1 MSPKFAV
8 GALALILPLAAVAAP
23 NTYEVDPVHSF
34 PHFMVSHLNAAFLYG
49 RFNKTTGKLVL
60 DREAKTGTIEI
71 TIDTASVDTGPHELQ
86 GRPRTRDDHLRTPDF
101 FNAKEFPTMVYRG
114 TAKWTGEWP
123 TSVQGQ
129 LTLLGVTR
137 PVNLEVVH
145 FNCVPDPRV
154 QGKREVCG
162 ANATATIKRSD
173 FGMKFGIPGVGDEV
187 RLLIQFEA
195 LRPL

>member
-1 MSPKFAV
+1 MYPKLTV
-8 GALALILPLAAVAAP
+8 SALALALPLAAAAQSQ
-23 NTYEVDPVHSF
+23 TYEIDPVHSY

-49 RFNKTTGKLVL
+49 RFNKTSGKLVL
-60 DREAKTGTIEI
+60 DRTAKTGAIDI
-71 TIDTASVDTGPHELQ
+71 VIDTASVDTGPHELQ

-101 FNAKEFPTMVYRG
+101 FNAKEFPTMTYRG
-114 TAKWTGEWP
+114 STKWTGEWP
-123 TSVQGQ
+123 TTVQGQ

-162 ANATATIKRSD
+162 ANATALIKRSE
-173 FGMKFGIPGVGDEV
+173 FGMKFGIPGVGDDV
-187 RLLIQFEA
+187 RLMLQIEA

>member
-1 MSPKFAV
+1 MNKIAI
-8 GALALILPLAAVAAP
+8 ALVAAAPLVAVAAP
-23 NTYEVDPVHSF
+23 ATYEIDPVHSF
-34 PHFMVSHLNAAFLYG
+34 PHFMVGHFGAAWMYG
-49 RFNKTTGKLVL
+49 RFNKTTGKMVL
-60 DREAKTGTIEI
+60 DREAKTGTVEI
-71 TIDTASVDTGPHELQ
+71 TIETASVDTGPHELQ

-101 FNAKEFPTMVYRG
+101 FNAKEFPSMTYKG
-114 TAKWTGEWP
+114 SAKWSGQWP
-123 TSVQGQ
+123 TEVQGQ

-154 QGKREVCG
+154 QGKREICG
-162 ANATATIKRSD
+162 ANATGLIKRSD
-173 FGMKFGIPGVGDEV
+173 FGMKFGIPNVSDEI

>member
-1 MSPKFAV
+1 MNRKLAV
-8 GALALILPLAAVAAP
+8 SAVVLALPLAAAAQSH
-23 NTYEVDPVHSF
+23 TYEVDPVHSF

-49 RFNKTTGKLVL
+49 RFNKTSGKLVL
-60 DREAKTGTIEI
+60 DRTAKTGTVDIV
-71 TIDTASVDTGPHELQ
+71 IDTASVDTGPHELQ

-101 FNAKEFPTMVYRG
+101 FNAKEFPTMTFRG
-114 TAKWTGEWP
+114 SAKWTGEWP
-123 TSVQGQ
+123 TTVQGQ

-137 PVNLEVVH
+137 PVTLEVVH

-162 ANATATIKRSD
+162 ANATALIKRSEY
-173 FGMKFGIPGVGDEV
+173 GMKFGIPGVGDDV
-187 RLLIQFEA
+187 RLMLQIEA

>member
-1 MSPKFAV
+1 MPLKFAV
-8 GALALILPLAAVAAP
+8 GALALILPLAVVAAP
-23 NTYEVDPVHSF
+23 NTYEIDPVHSF
-34 PHFMVSHLNAAFLYG
+34 PHFMVNHLNAAFLYG
-49 RFNKTTGKLVL
+49 RFNKTTGRLVL

-114 TAKWTGEWP
+114 SAKWTGEWP

-129 LTLLGVTR
+129 LTMLGVTR
-137 PVNLEVVH
+137 PLNLEVVH
-145 FNCVPDPRV
+145 FNCVPDPRA

-162 ANATATIKRSD
+162 ANANATIKRSD
-173 FGMKFGIPGVGDEV
+173 FGMKFGIPGVGDDV
-187 RLLIQFEA
+187 RLLLQFEA

>member
-8 GALALILPLAAVAAP
+8 GALALTLPLAAVAAP

-34 PHFMVSHLNAAFLYG
+34 PHFMVSHLNAAFFYG
-49 RFNKTTGKLVL
+49 RFNKTTGRLVL

-71 TIDTASVDTGPHELQ
+71 SIDTASVDTGPHELQ

-129 LTLLGVTR
+129 LTMLGVTR

-173 FGMKFGIPGVGDEV
+173 FGMKFGIPGVGDDV